1 MIHVD
6 VAVIGGGICGCA
18 LLYEL
23 SRYRVSSILL
33 ERENDVSIGT
43 TKANSAIVHAGY
55 DPLPGTS
62 MARYNVEGNAL
73 VKELCRKLDV
83 PCKETGSLVLA
94 FDGEEMLQVDVLFHR
109 GRKNGVPGLRVLNPA
124 EIQELEPAV
133 SDAAKAALY
142 APSAAIV
149 SPWELA
155 LALAETA
162 VRNGAGVRLNS
173 EVTAVRKGAGG
184 RGFILAA
191 GGEEIHA
198 RYVVNAAGVD
208 CDLVDR
214 LLNPASFT
222 VHPSKGQYYLLDK
235 SQGALVKHVI
245 FQCPGK
251 QGKGVLVAPTVHGNL
266 IVGPD
271 AEPAERGDL
280 STTAE
285 GLEFVRRTAAKSVPG
300 IAFRESIRNFSG
312 LRALTDEEDF
322 IVGESETPGFFRIA
336 GIKSPGLTSAPAIA
350 RDMVRMLGAS
360 GLALEEK
367 AEWVD
372 RRHVVRFKQLS
383 AAGRAELIR
392 RQPLYGRIV
401 CRCETVTEGE
411 IVAALHSPLPPC
423 SLDGVKRRCGT
434 GMGRCQG
441 GFCGP
446 RVLEI
451 IARETGCAPEQIPQD
466 RAGMTVVTGRTKEGQ

>member
-124 EIQELEPAV
+124 EIRELEPAV

-155 LALAETA
+155 LALAETPEQ
-162 VRNGAGVRLNS
+162 RGHRYPQ
-173 EVTAVRKGAGG
+173 GG
-184 RGFILAA
+184 RGPGLYSGRRRRGNTRAL
-191 GGEEIHA
+191 
-198 RYVVNAAGVD
+198 
-208 CDLVDR
+208 C
-214 LLNPASFT
+214 
-222 VHPSKGQYYLLDK
+222 GQ
-235 SQGALVKHVI
+235 
-245 FQCPGK
+245 CR
-251 QGKGVLVAPTVHGNL
+251 
-266 IVGPD
+266 
-271 AEPAERGDL
+271 RG
-280 STTAE
+280 
-285 GLEFVRRTAAKSVPG
+285 
-300 IAFRESIRNFSG
+300 G
-312 LRALTDEEDF
+312 LR
-322 IVGESETPGFFRIA
+322 PG
-336 GIKSPGLTSAPAIA
+336 
-350 RDMVRMLGAS
+350 
-360 GLALEEK
+360 
-367 AEWVD
+367 
-372 RRHVVRFKQLS
+372 
-383 AAGRAELIR
+383 
-392 RQPLYGRIV
+392 
-401 CRCETVTEGE
+401 
-411 IVAALHSPLPPC
+411 
-423 SLDGVKRRCGT
+423 
-434 GMGRCQG
+434 
-441 GFCGP
+441 
-446 RVLEI
+446 
-451 IARETGCAPEQIPQD
+451 
-466 RAGMTVVTGRTKEGQ
+466 